1 MFWMRN
7 CKNLSQFFVQRNII
21 HVSKLNTNAIAA
33 HVSNINNPLVLDL
46 TLGVGNTA
54 NKLLS
59 LHDNLRVIGVDCDP
73 KSEDC
78 IDKLSG
84 LFGPRFSGHISKW
97 SNISQIL
104 HNEGESNMCDVILI
118 ELGPSQGQ
126 LKDDSRGFDASK
138 DNALDMRYDQIGDTV
153 EIAQLIKFA
162 EFDDLRKILKTYGGV
177 VKANAVAREL
187 VERRYL
193 LDEIRT
199 TKHLT
204 NILKNLHQQV
214 KSIILNIFCW
224 IIRSIF
230 RIDFGLR
237 EAVGK

>member
-1 MFWMRN
+1 M
-7 CKNLSQFFVQRNII
+7 
-21 HVSKLNTNAIAA
+21 
-33 HVSNINNPLVLDL
+33 
-46 TLGVGNTA
+46 
-54 NKLLS
+54 
-59 LHDNLRVIGVDCDP
+59 
-73 KSEDC
+73 
-78 IDKLSG
+78 
-84 LFGPRFSGHISKW
+84 
-97 SNISQIL
+97 
-104 HNEGESNMCDVILI
+104 
-118 ELGPSQGQ
+118 
-126 LKDDSRGFDASK
+126 
-138 DNALDMRYDQIGDTV
+138 

-214 KSIILNIFCW
+214 KSIINIFCG

-237 EAVGK
+237 EAVRKLMKILKILILH